1 MHALDEDL
9 AWVKKVVAATAWPVS
24 ILNQRSDVRVE
35 HWRLAFFLCQKDVRH
50 LLDLWNFESKIYEC
64 DDSQR

>member
-1 MHALDEDL
+1 MYALDEDL
-9 AWVKKVVAATAWPVS
+9 AWVKKVAVATAWPVS

-50 LLDLWNFESKIYEC
+50 LLDL
-64 DDSQR
+64 